1 MSEPERV
8 TMDLAERRRADH
20 QLAERRRKA
29 RAEYVAQ
36 SETAATADAEYRK
49 IKAQVFVSLRNEGEP
64 VESAKIQAEAASADE
79 RHRRDIAASLARA
92 ALLKIEEVERDSVT
106 VRDISKLSERID
118 GVAA

>member
-1 MSEPERV
+1 MSAPEP
-8 TMDLAERRRADH
+8 TMDLQARRQADRA
-20 QLAERRRKA
+20 LAESRRKA

-36 SETAATADAEYRK
+36 SQVAAEADAEYRK
-49 IKAQVFVSLRNEGEP
+49 VKAQVFVSLRNEGEP
-64 VESAKIQAEAASADE
+64 QESAKIQAEAAAADE
-79 RHRRDIAASLARA
+79 RQRRDIAASLARA